1 MAAMLKH
8 KFQHQNERLNPW
20 ELMYNLSSQAR
31 RGWRNCWI
39 WPPVEYPALRL
50 QTGALCDWSQAP
62 LSVLSH
68 SRVDVGI
75 PTPQHRSAWLHFL
88 LSDIYQLIRLH
99 QVINASA
106 VGDFTHACN
115 LYTKWLWQSW
125 LATYSLICGRMITFH
140 DFLKSLLKLS
150 HPAIVGPISASVITR
165 TLFSPMFPPTTLYQG
180 CCAKVSHGLKESM
193 GYHSVMLQGLLRL
206 RHQSWGRG
214 ATWAPG
220 FQPA

>member
-8 KFQHQNERLNPW
+8 KFQCQNERLNPW

-31 RGWRNCWI
+31 RGWRNCWT

-75 PTPQHRSAWLHFL
+75 PTPQHSSAWLRFL
-88 LSDIYQLIRLH
+88 LSDIYQLVRLH
-99 QVINASA
+99 QVISASA

-125 LATYSLICGRMITFH
+125 LATYNLTYGRMITFH

-165 TLFSPMFPPTTLYQG
+165 TLFPPCFLPPPCTKDAVQRSPMVLKRAWGTILL
-180 CCAKVSHGLKESM
+180 CCRAFSG
-193 GYHSVMLQGLLRL
+193 
-206 RHQSWGRG
+206 
-214 ATWAPG
+214 
-220 FQPA
+220 